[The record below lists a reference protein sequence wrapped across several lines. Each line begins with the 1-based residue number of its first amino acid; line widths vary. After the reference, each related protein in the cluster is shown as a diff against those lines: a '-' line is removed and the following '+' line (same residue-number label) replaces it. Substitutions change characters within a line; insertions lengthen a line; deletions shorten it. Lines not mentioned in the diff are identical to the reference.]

1 MTDISKVLG
10 TKWKELPTE
19 EKKQFEEDAKKLS
32 VQYKADK
39 AQYDKENPQ
48 DKKRKGKGSDDES
61 DDDEGKAKKKGKK
74 AKKDPNAPKQKLSA
88 YMIWSGQEG
97 REMVKKDNP
106 DLKPTEVMGK
116 LGEVWRGM
124 SADEK
129 KPWEDKALA
138 DKERFDKEAKE
149 YKGVCVFV

>member
-61 DDDEGKAKKKGKK
+61 DNDDGKAKKKGK
-74 AKKDPNAPKQKLSA
+74 
-88 YMIWSGQEG
+88 
-97 REMVKKDNP
+97 
-106 DLKPTEVMGK
+106 T
-116 LGEVWRGM
+116 
-124 SADEK
+124 
-129 KPWEDKALA
+129 ALA
-138 DKERFDKEAKE
+138 YALVSEHAPGKVLLVFGRDDNGELVEHPLWAPFFFAPIAPRSRGACRL
-149 YKGVCVFV
+149 KGQC